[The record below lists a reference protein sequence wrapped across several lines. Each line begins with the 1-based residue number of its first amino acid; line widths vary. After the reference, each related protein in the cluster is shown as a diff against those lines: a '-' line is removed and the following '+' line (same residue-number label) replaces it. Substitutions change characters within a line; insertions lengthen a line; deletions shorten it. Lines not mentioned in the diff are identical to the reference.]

1 MKFGVLASHQFPFED
16 NLSLRLK
23 ELFSLTQLAA
33 DRGYDSVFTINHFL
47 ANLQTPQVISMTAA
61 MLEYS
66 GSMQVGTSILL
77 LPFYHPVH
85 IAEEFATL
93 DQLSGGRMILG
104 VGAGYRDV
112 EFDTFGIDKKRR
124 GARLAECV
132 DVIRKMWTGEPVH
145 HDGEFYKLDGVS
157 SGVRPLQAGGPPIW
171 IGAGAFPAI
180 RRAARIGDAW
190 LAPGNPP
197 TDGWTE
203 KAQFEY
209 EDSLAASG
217 KPLPSERPVV
227 VELFC
232 GVTDEDAR
240 STVLPYIKDEYF
252 TYSDYKQLS
261 WQQSRFEFLFNEVF
275 LIGSPATLIERIN
288 KLRDLGFNH
297 IIFRHGWI
305 GLPTSDSAD
314 SIRRF
319 AEEVIP
325 HFK

>member
-16 NLSLRLK
+16 DLSLRLK

-47 ANLQTPQVISMTAA
+47 ANLQTPQVISMTAS

-77 LPFYHPVH
+77 LPFFHPVH

-157 SGVRPLQAGGPPIW
+157 SGVRPLQAGGPGLQCRPYPSRGMDQCGVLRRLA
-171 IGAGAFPAI
+171 GAGADGTIAGGLDHL
-180 RRAARIGDAW
+180 RRAAAGTRS
-190 LAPGNPP
+190 APQGLCR
-197 TDGWTE
+197 GG
-203 KAQFEY
+203 
-209 EDSLAASG
+209 AASRAAG
-217 KPLPSERPVV
+217 AVPVLHV
-227 VELFC
+227 
-232 GVTDEDAR
+232 AR
-240 STVLPYIKDEYF
+240 DPTVCR
-252 TYSDYKQLS
+252 
-261 WQQSRFEFLFNEVF
+261 WR
-275 LIGSPATLIERIN
+275 ATGR
-288 KLRDLGFNH
+288 
-297 IIFRHGWI
+297 
-305 GLPTSDSAD
+305 GL
-314 SIRRF
+314 
-319 AEEVIP
+319 
-325 HFK
+325 